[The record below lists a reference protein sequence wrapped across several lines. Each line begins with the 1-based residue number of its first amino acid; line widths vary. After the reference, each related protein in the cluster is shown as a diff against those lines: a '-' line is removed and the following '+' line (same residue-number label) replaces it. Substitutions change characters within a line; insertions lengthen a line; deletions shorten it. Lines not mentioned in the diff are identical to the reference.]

1 MTWPIQ
7 LQAFVE
13 HYQPQ
18 LEEVMEQAL
27 LKLKP
32 AVAPQLW
39 DSMHYSLMAGGKR
52 LRPLLYLAAKH
63 DVTQQV
69 TADDFM
75 VAASLEAIH
84 TYSLI
89 HDDLPAMDND
99 DLRRGQPTNHK
110 VFGEAV
116 AILAGDGLLT
126 LAFSWLNQA
135 QHYESCLPKLTLI
148 LAQAAGPEGMVSGQ
162 TLDIVHE
169 GEVLSLAQLQQL
181 DLGKTGALLV
191 APLKLAA
198 VTTQSSEAVQR
209 ALVLFGEQFGLN
221 FQIWDDILD
230 LTSSTDK
237 LGKTAHKDV
246 SQGKN
251 TYPALLG
258 LAASY
263 QAVATN
269 CQVARQALAGTNM
282 PFPLLSGFLNYF
294 EHQEE
299 N

>member
-1 MTWPIQ
+1 
-7 LQAFVE
+7 
-13 HYQPQ
+13 
-18 LEEVMEQAL
+18 
-27 LKLKP
+27 
-32 AVAPQLW
+32 
-39 DSMHYSLMAGGKR
+39 MHYSLMAGGKR